1 MKKKLTNNITLKI
14 MSVLVG
20 FLVWLIVVNVDNP
33 IVTTSFT
40 LPLSNIEVVNEA
52 YIDSIG
58 LMCMPD
64 DSQSQI
70 RVHITGDRKTV
81 RKLTASDIRAVADL
95 QQAVNLDTDPV
106 MVPITVTC
114 DGITASN
121 IEVTPTNLTVH
132 LREKLTQEFVVTV
145 SSGDSSP
152 GKGYEIGSLT
162 ANPEKIKI
170 TGPSSL
176 INKIGSVTAT
186 INVEGITADETVDSE
201 LRFFDKNGDVLSES
215 QLNYLNVTRTVS
227 VSAKLWK
234 VRSNVKINVGYSGT
248 PAEGYRVDS
257 ITTIPD
263 VLSLAGSDDMLREL
277 EENGNVIEI
286 PADTLSIDGCNSDVE
301 EKINITEFLPTG
313 TKLTSGSSEDVW
325 IQVSILPED
334 SKSYN
339 LPTKNIEVEN
349 VEEDLQVTFDTDKI
363 EIRIQENGAS
373 LDELNEEEIKASIDL
388 NGKKEGSYEIPVN
401 IELPDGYAL
410 VDDVVTEVKI
420 SAVSSLIPDEE

>member
-1 MKKKLTNNITLKI
+1 
-14 MSVLVG
+14 
-20 FLVWLIVVNVDNP
+20 
-33 IVTTSFT
+33 
-40 LPLSNIEVVNEA
+40 
-52 YIDSIG
+52 
-58 LMCMPD
+58 
-64 DSQSQI
+64 
-70 RVHITGDRKTV
+70 VHITGDRKTV

-263 VLSLAGSDDMLREL
+263 VLSLAGSDDILREL
-277 EENGNVIEI
+277 EESGNVIEI

-401 IELPDGYAL
+401 IELPDGYVL